1 MMTNLENTR
10 SRQREPA
17 HGRAHMAVRGRLHI
31 AGVLIALMMTVAL
44 LPLMHDAYADSS
56 TPGALEQE
64 VQDLRREVLALN
76 RDLFMLEEEL
86 LFPASTQ
93 VSVFVSMDVGE
104 FFALDAVTLRLNG
117 RAVAHHVY
125 TNREVQ
131 ALIKGGVQR
140 LYLGNLRAGE
150 HELIAVFTGLGPRD
164 REYRRAATLRFEK
177 GLDAKFVEL
186 SISDRASRL
195 QPEFVIREWE

>member
-1 MMTNLENTR
+1 VYSE
-10 SRQREPA
+10 RE
-17 HGRAHMAVRGRLHI
+17 I
-31 AGVLIALMMTVAL
+31 
-44 LPLMHDAYADSS
+44 D
-56 TPGALEQE
+56 
-64 VQDLRREVLALN
+64 
-76 RDLFMLEEEL
+76 
-86 LFPASTQ
+86 
-93 VSVFVSMDVGE
+93 
-104 FFALDAVTLRLNG
+104 
-117 RAVAHHVY
+117 
-125 TNREVQ
+125 

-150 HELIAVFTGLGPRD
+150 HELVAVFTGLGPRD